1 MKIIIAD
8 DSELI
13 HERLT
18 AMTSE
23 LPECEIVGQARDG
36 GAAIKLIKDRKP
48 DVVVLD
54 IRMPKR
60 NGIDVLKNIKKYN
73 SIPRVIIFTNY
84 PYPQYKTK
92 CAALGADYFL
102 DKTTEFQKLRELLE
116 QLV

>member
-18 AMTSE
+18 AMISE
-23 LPECEIVGQARDG
+23 LPEFEIVGQARDG
-36 GAAIKLIKDRKP
+36 GAAIELIRNRKP

-54 IRMPKR
+54 IRMPKGS
-60 NGIDVLKNIKKYN
+60 GIDVLKNIKKYD
-73 SIPRVIIFTNY
+73 SIPWIIIFTNY
-84 PYPQYKTK
+84 PYPQYKTR
-92 CAALGADYFL
+92 CAALGADFFL
-102 DKTTEFQKLRELLE
+102 DKATEFQKLRELLE

>member
-1 MKIIIAD
+1 LKIIIAD

-18 AMTSE
+18 AMISE

-36 GAAIKLIKDRKP
+36 GAAIELIKDRKP

-54 IRMPKR
+54 IRMPKS
-60 NGIDVLKNIKKYN
+60 NGIDVLKNIQKYN

-84 PYPQYKTK
+84 PYPQYKTR
-92 CAALGADYFL
+92 CTALGADYFL
-102 DKTTEFQKLRELLE
+102 DKATEFQKLRDLLK